1 MKYLLRAEAA
11 DRVRGVIACLMHHQ
25 DQLDESDRAR
35 VDQLLDMSEAWC
47 NEQPTVQALFE
58 VLDNTYEFFEPRTWG
73 HDSVDSYVTHNV
85 SASFIRSS
93 IAASRRNVSQRPRIH
108 THCTFQDD
116 VLILSADEYDYS
128 LVVNAHPSSEPG
140 LYEISVNVN
149 D

>member
-1 MKYLLRAEAA
+1 MKYLLRAQAA
-11 DRVRGVIACLMHHQ
+11 DLVRGVIATLMHYQ

-47 NEQPTVQALFE
+47 KEQPTVQALFE
-58 VLDNTYEFFEPRTWG
+58 VLDNTYEFFDPRTWS
-73 HDSVDSYVTHNV
+73 HRVVDSYVTRNV

-93 IAASRRNVSQRPRIH
+93 IAASRGYRYIH
-108 THCTFQDD
+108 THRTFQDD

-128 LVVNAHPSSEPG
+128 LVVNAHPTSEPG